1 MAYAIKI
8 SPSNFVINTIYKREE
23 MELSIFISCFETAVK
38 RTLKDVRFALLRNR
52 TTLSVKVME
61 GENHPV
67 FTVLLIFV

>member
-1 MAYAIKI
+1 
-8 SPSNFVINTIYKREE
+8 

-52 TTLSVKVME
+52 TPLSVKVME